1 MIRVHWKI
9 DSKMRS
15 SQRSI
20 PSFKWPDW
28 PPLSCCVILQMSRGS
43 HLVPPTVGKLLSRSM
58 GGTLFVYLFYISYS
72 FGETQS
78 NGHHCSVCHHRL
90 CSLLP
95 DNAPPPPASLPHPQG
110 LLFCSITCIIPSPT
124 PKVCSSP
131 QDPLSSFRP
140 LLGIRVFWSDP
151 SCNGYWI
158 SFSFMQV
165 AVTLSWVL
173 LFTILRYQSVGE

>member
-58 GGTLFVYLFYISYS
+58 AGTLFVYLFFISYC

-78 NGHHCSVCHHRL
+78 NGLHCGVCRHRL

-95 DNAPPPPASLPHPQG
+95 DNAPPPPASLPHLSG
-110 LLFCSITCIIPSPT
+110 HRVFSSAPSPVLFHHPPPRSVPPLRIPFLVSVLYWVSEYSGVT
-124 PKVCSSP
+124 PPVMATGF
-131 QDPLSSFRP
+131 LF
-140 LLGIRVFWSDP
+140 LL
-151 SCNGYWI
+151 CK
-158 SFSFMQV
+158 
-165 AVTLSWVL
+165 
-173 LFTILRYQSVGE
+173 